1 MTELRCWQCGTEPLE
16 VHDVSGLGD
25 MPGSRLLPGRWP
37 PGDHTHAVD
46 KPTPEQLVAEG
57 HAILRRI
64 LEAL

>member
-1 MTELRCWQCGTEPLE
+1 MTGLRCWQCGAEPLE
-16 VHDVSGLGD
+16 VLEV
-25 MPGSRLLPGRWP
+25 SRLGRAQPEYLPGRWP